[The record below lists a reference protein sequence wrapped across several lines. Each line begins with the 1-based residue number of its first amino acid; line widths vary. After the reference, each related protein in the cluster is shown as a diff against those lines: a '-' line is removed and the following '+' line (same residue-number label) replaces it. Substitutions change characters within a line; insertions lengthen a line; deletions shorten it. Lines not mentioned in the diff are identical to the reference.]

1 MQNNLITRQEASSL
15 LNLSDSG
22 VAYLSKI
29 GILPEVRF
37 SRRRVL
43 YDQAIVEKVA
53 KDRGIQIMYNTNRKG
68 DHD

>member
-22 VAYLSKI
+22 VAYLSKK

-37 SRRRVL
+37 SKRRVL
-43 YDQAIVEKVA
+43 YDTTAVEKVA
-53 KDRGIQIMYNTNRKG
+53 EDRGSYILNLI
-68 DHD
+68 

>member
-22 VAYLSKI
+22 VAYLSKK

-53 KDRGIQIMYNTNRKG
+53 EDRGILILYNTNRKG